1 MHDMPKT
8 PPKPAPELERA
19 PILERP
25 DGFYWQDKESGR
37 EYGPFPTLLDA
48 EQDMEASGGTPLE
61 PGETLEEAE
70 GEIGIS
76 DYIDPD
82 TGDPAE
88 DGVPRLED
96 H

>member
-1 MHDMPKT
+1 MTQIIPET
-8 PPKPAPELERA
+8 PPEFDRTR
-19 PILERP
+19 IIERP
-25 DGFYWQDKESGR
+25 DGYYWQDKDGGR
-37 EYGPFPTLLDA
+37 EYGPFATLLEA
-48 EQDMEASGGTPLE
+48 VQDMELGGDRNLE

-70 GEIGIS
+70 NEIGMS

-82 TGDPAE
+82 TGVPAE

>member
-1 MHDMPKT
+1 MNQTIPETT
-8 PPKPAPELERA
+8 PDYDRTR
-19 PILERP
+19 ILERP
-25 DGFYWQDKESGR
+25 DGWYWMDKDGGR
-37 EYGPFPTLLDA
+37 EYGPFPTLLEA
-48 EQDMEASGGTPLE
+48 VQDMEAGGAALE

-70 GEIGIS
+70 NEIGIA

-82 TGDPAE
+82 TGVPAE

>member
-1 MHDMPKT
+1 MRKQT
-8 PPKPAPELERA
+8 EKPAPELERA

-25 DGFYWQDKESGR
+25 DGFYWHDKESGK
-37 EYGPFPTLLDA
+37 EYGPFTTLLEA
-48 EQDMEASGGTPLE
+48 EQDMEASGGATLE

-70 GEIGIS
+70 QEIGIS
-76 DYIDPD
+76 EYIDPE

>member
-1 MHDMPKT
+1 MRKT
-8 PPKPAPELERA
+8 PSKPDPELERP

-25 DGFYWQDKESGR
+25 DGFYWQDKASGR
-37 EYGPFPTLLDA
+37 EYGPFPTLLEA

-70 GEIGIS
+70 QEIGIS

-82 TGDPAE
+82 TGGPAE

>member
-1 MHDMPKT
+1 MRKKNT
-8 PPKPAPELERA
+8 PPQPVPELERA

-25 DGFYWQDKESGR
+25 DGFYWKDKETGR
-37 EYGPFPTLLDA
+37 EYGPFATLLEA
-48 EQDMEASGGTPLE
+48 EQDMDTGGGTMLE

-70 GEIGIS
+70 EEIGIS